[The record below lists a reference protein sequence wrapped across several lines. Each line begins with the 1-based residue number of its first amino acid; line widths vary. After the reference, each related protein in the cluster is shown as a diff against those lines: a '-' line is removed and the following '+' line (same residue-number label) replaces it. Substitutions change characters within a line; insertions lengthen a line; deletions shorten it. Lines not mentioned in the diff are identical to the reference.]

1 MDIKQG
7 SGEKVVSKNKNASLD
22 RFLER
27 GKDILAAGVDT
38 PPTTVE
44 EADPLVTSEMA
55 AADGPPPQEDGGRR
69 NDVVEVAALE
79 KQVTGSQT
87 EQRESM
93 QSVMILP
100 QVDMG
105 NQQEPLSGNGD
116 WPCPPGISLLK
127 QWPAILR
134 DNETTQGDKFFSLS
148 DHSSWSSN
156 EQLDLEADKTS
167 SELDSEVSSLALGR
181 ESHESSKNAT
191 VRKKTKKRSEQ
202 VGPNK
207 HSINPLDTKGP
218 QGLQWEYSKDDLTL
232 HDNGEKQP
240 NPVSLETIYQSIM
253 EHREESK
260 LESRR
265 TQVACRKMQI
275 QIRQVAKTCSEF
287 TTRMEEAETRISHL
301 EDEAGSYQLSREVM
315 EKQLEDT
322 QWKLT
327 DLEDRLRR
335 NNLRVLGVPEGL
347 EGSDTHSFMVALFKE
362 AFPDLQQWDWDR
374 EIQRAH
380 RFPFSKIGPNSEG
393 GSGRPRVILI
403 YLLNYQ
409 ARQAIYD
416 RARPNSRS
424 KAKGCEFFVRPDF
437 CHSTVE
443 KRWRLRQL
451 IQPLQSKGVQA
462 FLLNPAKLKVVTDNR
477 THYFSSEVKA
487 RAFLDGLNGPVL

>member
-1 MDIKQG
+1 M
-7 SGEKVVSKNKNASLD
+7 
-22 RFLER
+22 
-27 GKDILAAGVDT
+27 
-38 PPTTVE
+38 
-44 EADPLVTSEMA
+44 
-55 AADGPPPQEDGGRR
+55 
-69 NDVVEVAALE
+69 
-79 KQVTGSQT
+79 
-87 EQRESM
+87 
-93 QSVMILP
+93 
-100 QVDMG
+100 
-105 NQQEPLSGNGD
+105 
-116 WPCPPGISLLK
+116 
-127 QWPAILR
+127 
-134 DNETTQGDKFFSLS
+134 QGDKFFSLS

-167 SELDSEVSSLALGR
+167 SELDFEVSSLALGR

-191 VRKKTKKRSEQ
+191 VRKKQRKRSEQ

-207 HSINPLDTKGP
+207 HSINSLDTKGL

-232 HDNGEKQP
+232 YDNVEKQP
-240 NPVSLETIYQSIM
+240 NPVSLETIHQSIM

-260 LESRR
+260 SESRR
-265 TQVACRKMQI
+265 TQLACRKMQI
-275 QIRQVAKTCSEF
+275 QIRRVSKTCSEF
-287 TTRMEEAETRISHL
+287 TTRMEEVETRISHL
-301 EDEAGSYQLSREVM
+301 EDEAGSHQVTREAM
-315 EKQLEDT
+315 EKELEDT

-362 AFPDLQQWDWDR
+362 AFPDLHQWDWDR

-380 RFPFSKIGPNSEG
+380 RFPFSKVGSNSEG
-393 GSGRPRVILI
+393 GSGRPRAILI
-403 YLLNYQ
+403 SLLNYQ

-451 IQPLQSKGVQA
+451 IQPLQNKGAQA
-462 FLLNPAKLKVVTDNR
+462 FLLNPAKLKVVIDNK
-477 THYFSSEVKA
+477 TQYFTSEVKA
-487 RAFLDGLNGPVL
+487 RAFMGGLSGPVSQGRVL

>member
-1 MDIKQG
+1 
-7 SGEKVVSKNKNASLD
+7 
-22 RFLER
+22 
-27 GKDILAAGVDT
+27 
-38 PPTTVE
+38 
-44 EADPLVTSEMA
+44 
-55 AADGPPPQEDGGRR
+55 
-69 NDVVEVAALE
+69 
-79 KQVTGSQT
+79 
-87 EQRESM
+87 M

-116 WPCPPGISLLK
+116 WPCPPGINLLK
-127 QWPAILR
+127 QRPAILR

-156 EQLDLEADKTS
+156 EQLDLEVDKTS

-191 VRKKTKKRSEQ
+191 VRKKQKKRSEQ

-207 HSINPLDTKGP
+207 HPINPLDTKGP

-265 TQVACRKMQI
+265 TQVACRKVQI
-275 QIRQVAKTCSEF
+275 QIRRVAKTCSEF

-301 EDEAGSYQLSREVM
+301 EDEAGSYQLSREAM

-335 NNLRVLGVPEGL
+335 NNLRVLGGIDTR
-347 EGSDTHSFMVALFKE
+347 SDDT
-362 AFPDLQQWDWDR
+362 
-374 EIQRAH
+374 
-380 RFPFSKIGPNSEG
+380 
-393 GSGRPRVILI
+393 
-403 YLLNYQ
+403 
-409 ARQAIYD
+409 RQ
-416 RARPNSRS
+416 
-424 KAKGCEFFVRPDF
+424 K
-437 CHSTVE
+437 
-443 KRWRLRQL
+443 
-451 IQPLQSKGVQA
+451 
-462 FLLNPAKLKVVTDNR
+462 
-477 THYFSSEVKA
+477 
-487 RAFLDGLNGPVL
+487 

>member
-1 MDIKQG
+1 
-7 SGEKVVSKNKNASLD
+7 
-22 RFLER
+22 
-27 GKDILAAGVDT
+27 
-38 PPTTVE
+38 
-44 EADPLVTSEMA
+44 MA
-55 AADGPPPQEDGGRR
+55 AAEGPPRQEDGGRQS
-69 NDVVEVAALE
+69 DVVDVAALE
-79 KQVTGSQT
+79 KQVTGSQV
-87 EQRESM
+87 EQRKNS
-93 QSVMILP
+93 QGDMILP
-100 QVDMG
+100 QVDEG
-105 NQQEPLSGNGD
+105 SQQQSQQELLSGNGD
-116 WPCPPGISLLK
+116 SPHLAGISLLK
-127 QWPAILR
+127 RGPVMLR

-167 SELDSEVSSLALGR
+167 SELDSEVSALALGR

-191 VRKKTKKRSEQ
+191 VRKKQRKRSEQ

-207 HSINPLDTKGP
+207 HSINSLDTKGL

-232 HDNGEKQP
+232 YDNGEKQP

-260 LESRR
+260 SESRR
-265 TQVACRKMQI
+265 TQLACRKMQI
-275 QIRQVAKTCSEF
+275 QIRRVAKTCSEF
-287 TTRMEEAETRISHL
+287 TTRMEEVETRISHL
-301 EDEAGSYQLSREVM
+301 EDEAGSHQSTREAM

-347 EGSDTHSFMVALFKE
+347 ERSDTHSFMVALFKE
-362 AFPDLQQWDWDR
+362 AFPDLHHWDWDR

-380 RFPFSKIGPNSEG
+380 RFPFSKVGSNSEG
-393 GSGRPRVILI
+393 GSGRPRAILI
-403 YLLNYQ
+403 SLLNYQ

-424 KAKGCEFFVRPDF
+424 KAKGCKFFVRPDF

-451 IQPLQSKGVQA
+451 IQPLQIKGAQA
-462 FLLNPAKLKVVTDNR
+462 F
-477 THYFSSEVKA
+477 
-487 RAFLDGLNGPVL
+487 